1 MKDHWYW
8 SFNFNL
14 ISFLSIKMISQQT
27 CERLNWSE
35 NQRVLLFYNHIIVD
49 IFSSDTVARQ
59 FTDCKACDCDL
70 GSVSWIS
77 RIQNVI
83 DLILLSSPMI
93 IHYSWV
99 YNRPFSMPWD
109 QDEAREKNRWKG
121 VAWCH
126 FDFSN
131 CFQPFPPSFL
141 LLCLPA
147 FLLRGLISVLAAVF
161 SLPNLKWQEETS
173 KMFPWG
179 KILARIVEN
188 RKETNL
194 ARIVVVN
201 GLHSTSPREPTSHA
215 RLRIITLLHLHN
227 KF

>member
-1 MKDHWYW
+1 MKDQWYW

-27 CERLNWSE
+27 CARLNWSE

-49 IFSSDTVARQ
+49 IFSWDTVARQ
-59 FTDCKACDCDL
+59 FTDCKACDYDL

-83 DLILLSSPMI
+83 DLIMLSSPMI

-109 QDEAREKNRWKG
+109 QDEAREKNRESWKR
-121 VAWCH
+121 VTWCH

-131 CFQPFPPSFL
+131 CFQLFPPSFL

-147 FLLRGLISVLAAVF
+147 FLLRRLIYVFAAVL
-161 SLPNLKWQEETS
+161 SLPNLKWPEEYMHHKNWQE
-173 KMFPWG
+173 
-179 KILARIVEN
+179 L
-188 RKETNL
+188 
-194 ARIVVVN
+194 
-201 GLHSTSPREPTSHA
+201 
-215 RLRIITLLHLHN
+215 
-227 KF
+227 

>member
-49 IFSSDTVARQ
+49 IFSSNTVACQ
-59 FTDCKACDCDL
+59 FTECKAWDCDL

-121 VAWCH
+121 VAWCQ
-126 FDFSN
+126 FNFSN

-147 FLLRGLISVLAAVF
+147 FLLRGLIYVLAAVF
-161 SLPNLKWQEETS
+161 SLPNLKWQEETL
-173 KMFPWG
+173 KMGENTG
-179 KILARIVEN
+179 KN
-188 RKETNL
+188 CRK
-194 ARIVVVN
+194 
-201 GLHSTSPREPTSHA
+201 
-215 RLRIITLLHLHN
+215 
-227 KF
+227 